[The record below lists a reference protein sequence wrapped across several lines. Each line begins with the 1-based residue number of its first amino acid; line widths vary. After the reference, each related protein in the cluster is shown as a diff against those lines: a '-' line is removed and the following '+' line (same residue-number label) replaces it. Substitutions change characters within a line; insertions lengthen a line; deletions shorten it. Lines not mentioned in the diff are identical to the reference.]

1 MSRSPVPPPPH
12 AAAAQPAGQPTS
24 NASHQATASVAPSVR
39 AQLLTTEHWS
49 LLATR
54 STTQSEVLSRITTY
68 NHLQGA
74 KPVLQPLAS
83 SGMFIAWV
91 ACPPGHQLDV
101 GLVPRAHPEHR
112 LVCPNLSND
121 DDGKEPGQPTFAST
135 PATCRSRN
143 GRSILTTLDQQ
154 PKTLAP
160 TFAFVDPFGFSGPQT
175 TSALDPGQILD
186 PHALGRDIIQHR
198 NLLSGLAQRR

>member
-12 AAAAQPAGQPTS
+12 AAAAQQAGQPTS

-83 SGMFIAWV
+83 SGMFIAFVNSALTGVRRPRRGSTRRTW
-91 ACPPGHQLDV
+91 PPGRH
-101 GLVPRAHPEHR
+101 GSSR
-112 LVCPNLSND
+112 LWPVLSCP
-121 DDGKEPGQPTFAST
+121 
-135 PATCRSRN
+135 
-143 GRSILTTLDQQ
+143 
-154 PKTLAP
+154 
-160 TFAFVDPFGFSGPQT
+160 
-175 TSALDPGQILD
+175 
-186 PHALGRDIIQHR
+186 
-198 NLLSGLAQRR
+198 